1 MAAVTAGTV
10 AGWYGKNIAK
20 QLGKKALKAGVI
32 AGTAKLAHH
41 GIKKIASKFRGRGG
55 GGGGGGSAAAAPPK
69 FSKEVA
75 AKGAVNMVKKGM
87 MGTKPTH
94 AGAYLPGQMRR
105 AKEMSTNGLG
115 GIRYAQ
121 KKLMNAPHAL
131 SYGRSAG
138 ATKTRK

>member
-55 GGGGGGSAAAAPPK
+55 GGGSAAAAPPK

-87 MGTKPTH
+87 MGAKGTH

-105 AKEMSTNGLG
+105 AKEMSTSGLG

-131 SYGRSAG
+131 SYGKSAG
-138 ATKTRK
+138 HTKTRK